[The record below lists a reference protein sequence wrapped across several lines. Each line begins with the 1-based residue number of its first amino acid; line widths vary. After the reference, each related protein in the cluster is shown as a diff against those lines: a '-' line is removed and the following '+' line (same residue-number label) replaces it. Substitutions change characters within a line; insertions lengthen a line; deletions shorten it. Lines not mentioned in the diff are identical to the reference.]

1 MRLLALLFA
10 LTATAPA
17 AEVAFV
23 RVFTGWRDASS
34 FKRISEYFT
43 GREDTGDEVVL
54 RSRPDER
61 SGYYF
66 LVRTANSG
74 AERGA
79 RFELDVILPHAP
91 EPRRHIFPARLP
103 AGGALFRLGLTGADW
118 PDRTVD
124 AVAWRLELRGED
136 GALLASARSYLWEK
150 PAP

>member
-1 MRLLALLFA
+1 MRLLALLLA
-10 LTATAPA
+10 LTVAAPG

-54 RSRPDER
+54 RTQPDER
-61 SGYYF
+61 AGYYF
-66 LVRTANSG
+66 LVRTANVG
-74 AERGA
+74 GERDA
-79 RFELDVILPHAP
+79 RFELDVILPNAP
-91 EPRRHIFPARLP
+91 EPRRHVFPARLP
-103 AGGALFRLGLTGADW
+103 TGGALFRLGLTGADW

-136 GALLASARSYLWEK
+136 GTLLASARSYLWEK